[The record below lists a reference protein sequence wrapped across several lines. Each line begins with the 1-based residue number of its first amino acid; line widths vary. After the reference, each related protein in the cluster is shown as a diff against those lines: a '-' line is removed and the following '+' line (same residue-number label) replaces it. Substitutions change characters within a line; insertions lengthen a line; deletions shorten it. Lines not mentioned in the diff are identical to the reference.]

1 MFQVKGIMNASVL
14 EEIKPYMITTGRKGF
29 IFSVIGLFIFAGL
42 FCIAYGKNVTALV
55 SFAGSAVLFLE
66 YLYLM
71 HKSIKTQLRRM
82 KETYGK
88 SEVQEELWFMETA
101 VKVYNTESEGKIFLE
116 YEKIKK
122 VIETRHYITFMT
134 REHQFFVVDKESIGE
149 DQIPS
154 FFAFLKEKCRECRF
168 KELQE

>member
-29 IFSVIGLFIFAGL
+29 IFSVIGLFILQGCSAL
-42 FCIAYGKNVTALV
+42 LMARTMTALV

-101 VKVYNTESEGKIFLE
+101 VKVYNTESGEGLPRI
-116 YEKIKK
+116 
-122 VIETRHYITFMT
+122 
-134 REHQFFVVDKESIGE
+134 
-149 DQIPS
+149 
-154 FFAFLKEKCRECRF
+154 
-168 KELQE
+168 